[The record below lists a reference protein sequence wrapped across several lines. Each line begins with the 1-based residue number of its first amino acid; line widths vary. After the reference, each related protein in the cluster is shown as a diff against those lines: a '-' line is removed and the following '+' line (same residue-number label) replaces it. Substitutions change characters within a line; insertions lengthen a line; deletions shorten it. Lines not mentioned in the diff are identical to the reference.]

1 VYPPL
6 QIANAMGEPDK
17 IGHVQLIGM

>member
-6 QIANAMGEPDK
+6 LIANAMGEPDK